1 MLMISG
7 SIHQSV
13 KMATM
18 NALIEEKKNKGFV
31 EKQRQ
36 LSPEERMLE
45 QFKEQAAQE
54 KEAEYTNGI
63 ANKVMSGKTLSS
75 EEIEYLQQKNPELLK
90 KYREMQEEKK
100 SYERQLRRCKT
111 KEEVERVRVNKIN
124 GYLAQAKSISHN
136 AVIPKGEKKAMLE
149 EIMARLTNIEK
160 VHAKFVKSEQY
171 RKMPREQ
178 EIAKERAELSS
189 ERSEAVTELL
199 KEAGEEQEEIAKE
212 IVEAGETAGESPEAD
227 RTQDSKS
234 PEAGR
239 TQDSK
244 SPEAGE
250 ITETLQAG
258 TKQPEEV
265 QALNFTHVQGTTSA
279 KEPAG
284 AEGDDLAKKAV
295 TLIQSALSNLNIY
308 SYNSSGNTVSL
319 ELDQDTGKRIDVKK

>member
-1 MLMISG
+1 MISG
-7 SIHQSV
+7 SIRQSV

-18 NALIEEKKNKGFV
+18 NALIEQKKTKEFV
-31 EKQRQ
+31 EKQKEM
-36 LSPEERMLE
+36 SPEERMLE

-100 SYERQLRRCKT
+100 SYERQLRQCKT

-149 EIMARLTNIEK
+149 EIMARLTNMEK

-189 ERSEAVTELL
+189 EREEAVSELL
-199 KEAGEEQEEIAKE
+199 KEAGEEQAEMTEESK
-212 IVEAGETAGESPEAD
+212 EAGEEQAEVPGTIA
-227 RTQDSKS
+227 
-234 PEAGR
+234 
-239 TQDSK
+239 
-244 SPEAGE
+244 E
-250 ITETLQAG
+250 IQEVPRG
-258 TKQPEEV
+258 VKQTDTVVLPEEPEK
-265 QALNFTHVQGTTSA
+265 AKKSEFADTHREFTTKESA
-279 KEPAG
+279 HTP
-284 AEGDDLAKKAV
+284 GDDLAKKAV

-308 SYNSSGNTVSL
+308 SYNSSGNTVSM
-319 ELDQDTGKRIDVKK
+319 ELDRDTGKRIDVKK

>member
-7 SIHQSV
+7 SIRQSV

-18 NALIEEKKNKGFV
+18 NALIEQKKTKGFV
-31 EKQRQ
+31 EKQKEM
-36 LSPEERMLE
+36 SPEERMLE

-100 SYERQLRRCKT
+100 SYERQLRQCKT

-149 EIMARLTNIEK
+149 EIMARLTNMEK
-160 VHAKFVKSEQY
+160 VYVKFVKSEQY

-189 ERSEAVTELL
+189 EREEAVTELL
-199 KEAGEEQEEIAKE
+199 KEAGEEQKEVAEESKE
-212 IVEAGETAGESPEAD
+212 FGEWQAEVPEVNAESAEVPGEKVQTAIEILQGEHVETEGIESTDAP
-227 RTQDSKS
+227 
-234 PEAGR
+234 
-239 TQDSK
+239 
-244 SPEAGE
+244 
-250 ITETLQAG
+250 
-258 TKQPEEV
+258 
-265 QALNFTHVQGTTSA
+265 
-279 KEPAG
+279 
-284 AEGDDLAKKAV
+284 GDDLAKKAV
-295 TLIQSALSNLNIY
+295 TLIQNALSNLNKY
-308 SYNSSGNTVSL
+308 SYNSSGTTVSM

>member
-1 MLMISG
+1 MISG
-7 SIHQSV
+7 SIRQSV

-18 NALIEEKKNKGFV
+18 NALIEQKKTKGFV
-31 EKQRQ
+31 EKQKEM
-36 LSPEERMLE
+36 SPEERMLE

-100 SYERQLRRCKT
+100 SYERQLRQCKT

-149 EIMARLTNIEK
+149 EIMARLTNMEK
-160 VHAKFVKSEQY
+160 VYVKFVKSEQY

-189 ERSEAVTELL
+189 EREEAVTELL
-199 KEAGEEQEEIAKE
+199 KEAGEEQKEVAEESK
-212 IVEAGETAGESPEAD
+212 EAGEEQKEIADESKEQAQVPNMKEEQA
-227 RTQDSKS
+227 
-234 PEAGR
+234 
-239 TQDSK
+239 
-244 SPEAGE
+244 E
-250 ITETLQAG
+250 IPGAAAEIQEI
-258 TKQPEEV
+258 PEESEP
-265 QALNFTHVQGTTSA
+265 TDSHRDIPA
-279 KEPAG
+279 KEPAL
-284 AEGDDLAKKAV
+284 GDDLAKKAV
-295 TLIQSALSNLNIY
+295 TLIQNALSNLNKY
-308 SYNSSGNTVSL
+308 SYNSSGTTVSM

>member
-1 MLMISG
+1 MISG
-7 SIHQSV
+7 SIRQSV

-18 NALIEEKKNKGFV
+18 NALIEQKKTKGFV
-31 EKQRQ
+31 EKQKEM
-36 LSPEERMLE
+36 SPEERMLE

-100 SYERQLRRCKT
+100 SYERQLRQCKT

-149 EIMARLTNIEK
+149 EIMARLTNMEK
-160 VHAKFVKSEQY
+160 VYVKFVKSEQY

-189 ERSEAVTELL
+189 EREEAVTELL
-199 KEAGEEQEEIAKE
+199 KEAGEEQKEVAEESKE
-212 IVEAGETAGESPEAD
+212 FGEWQAEVPEVNAESAEVPGEKVQTAIEILQGEHVETEGIESTDAP
-227 RTQDSKS
+227 
-234 PEAGR
+234 
-239 TQDSK
+239 
-244 SPEAGE
+244 
-250 ITETLQAG
+250 
-258 TKQPEEV
+258 
-265 QALNFTHVQGTTSA
+265 
-279 KEPAG
+279 
-284 AEGDDLAKKAV
+284 GDDLAKKAV
-295 TLIQSALSNLNIY
+295 TLIQNALSNLNKY
-308 SYNSSGNTVSL
+308 SYNSSGTTVSM

>member
-1 MLMISG
+1 MISG
-7 SIHQSV
+7 SIRQSV

-18 NALIEEKKNKGFV
+18 NALIEQKKTKGFV
-31 EKQRQ
+31 EKQKEM
-36 LSPEERMLE
+36 SPEERMLE

-100 SYERQLRRCKT
+100 SYERQLRQCKT

-149 EIMARLTNIEK
+149 EIMARLTNMEK
-160 VHAKFVKSEQY
+160 VYVKFVKSEQY

-189 ERSEAVTELL
+189 EREEAVTELL
-199 KEAGEEQEEIAKE
+199 KEAGEGQEEIVEESK
-212 IVEAGETAGESPEAD
+212 EAGEEQKEIADESKEQAQVPNVKEEQAEV
-227 RTQDSKS
+227 
-234 PEAGR
+234 PGA
-239 TQDSK
+239 
-244 SPEAGE
+244 AAE
-250 ITETLQAG
+250 IQEV
-258 TKQPEEV
+258 PEESEP
-265 QALNFTHVQGTTSA
+265 TDSHRGIPA
-279 KEPAG
+279 KEPAL
-284 AEGDDLAKKAV
+284 GDDLAKMAV
-295 TLIQSALSNLNIY
+295 TLIQSALSTLNKY
-308 SYNSSGNTVSL
+308 SYNSSGNTVSM
-319 ELDQDTGKRIDVKK
+319 EIDRDTGKRIDVKK

>member
-1 MLMISG
+1 MISG
-7 SIHQSV
+7 SIRQSV

-18 NALIEEKKNKGFV
+18 NALIEQKKIKGFV
-31 EKQRQ
+31 EKQKEM
-36 LSPEERMLE
+36 SPEERMLE

-100 SYERQLRRCKT
+100 SYERQLRQCKT

-149 EIMARLTNIEK
+149 EIMARLTNMEK
-160 VHAKFVKSEQY
+160 VYVKFVKSEQY

-189 ERSEAVTELL
+189 EREEAVTELL
-199 KEAGEEQEEIAKE
+199 KEAGEGQEEIVEESK
-212 IVEAGETAGESPEAD
+212 EAGEEQMEIADESKEQAQVPNVKEEQAEVSEESEP
-227 RTQDSKS
+227 TDSHRGI
-234 PEAGR
+234 P
-239 TQDSK
+239 
-244 SPEAGE
+244 
-250 ITETLQAG
+250 
-258 TKQPEEV
+258 
-265 QALNFTHVQGTTSA
+265 A
-279 KEPAG
+279 KEPAL
-284 AEGDDLAKKAV
+284 GDDLTKKAV
-295 TLIQSALSNLNIY
+295 TLIQSALSTLNKY
-308 SYNSSGNTVSL
+308 SYNSSGNTVSM
-319 ELDQDTGKRIDVKK
+319 EIDRDTGKRIDVKK

>member
-1 MLMISG
+1 MCPHVAQKDLHQKEQGCIMLMISG
-7 SIHQSV
+7 SIRQSV

-18 NALIEEKKNKGFV
+18 NALIEEKKTKGFV
-31 EKQRQ
+31 KEQKQ
-36 LSPEERMLE
+36 LTPEERMIE

-54 KEAEYTNGI
+54 KEAEYANGI
-63 ANKVMSGKTLSS
+63 ANKVMSGKNLSM

-178 EIAKERAELSS
+178 EVAKERAELHS
-189 ERSEAVTELL
+189 ERQEAVTEML
-199 KEAGEEQEEIAKE
+199 KEAGKEQEDGQTDG
-212 IVEAGETAGESPEAD
+212 VPEENTEKN
-227 RTQDSKS
+227 TQDRGVQNDFDTRS
-234 PEAGR
+234 
-239 TQDSK
+239 T
-244 SPEAGE
+244 GE
-250 ITETLQAG
+250 PVSDR
-258 TKQPEEV
+258 KQISMDPKDYEE
-265 QALNFTHVQGTTSA
+265 
-279 KEPAG
+279 PIR
-284 AEGDDLAKKAV
+284 GDDLAKKAMNV
-295 TLIQSALSNLNIY
+295 IQTALNTLSVNT
-308 SYNSSGNTVSL
+308 YNSNGSTVSM
-319 ELDQDTGKRIDVKK
+319 ELDPGTGKRIDVKK

>member
-7 SIHQSV
+7 SIRQSV

-18 NALIEEKKNKGFV
+18 NALVEQKKSKGFV
-31 EKQRQ
+31 EKQKEM
-36 LSPEERMLE
+36 SPQERMLD

-54 KEAEYTNGI
+54 KEAEYSNGI

-100 SYERQLRRCKT
+100 SYERQLRQCKT

-149 EIMARLTNIEK
+149 EIMARLTNMEK
-160 VHAKFVKSEQY
+160 VYVKFVKSEQY

-189 ERSEAVTELL
+189 EREEAVTELL
-199 KEAGEEQEEIAKE
+199 KEAGEKQKE
-212 IVEAGETAGESPEAD
+212 VAE
-227 RTQDSKS
+227 DSKELGEEQAEL
-234 PEAGR
+234 PEVDEKSAEVLGEKDQTAIEILQGEHAETEGIER
-239 TQDSK
+239 T
-244 SPEAGE
+244 
-250 ITETLQAG
+250 G
-258 TKQPEEV
+258 TP
-265 QALNFTHVQGTTSA
+265 
-279 KEPAG
+279 
-284 AEGDDLAKKAV
+284 GDDLAKKAV
-295 TLIQSALSNLNIY
+295 TLIQTALSNLNKY
-308 SYNSSGNTVSL
+308 SYNSSGTTVSM